1 MEKEGITD
9 YRDYDKNFYI
19 PYLCREWMEE
29 LARLLD
35 GPGDKEK
42 KASVL
47 KYCPLS

>member
-9 YRDYDKNFYI
+9 YRIMIKNFYI